1 MFFTDRDASR
11 QVRCNSLSRAEL
23 TPRETGSVRRMM
35 DVTRASLYFAKGL
48 ILVEGVCEALLL
60 PALAKRLG
68 RDLAKHHVAV
78 VPLCGVAFETFKQL
92 PGPAAFG
99 VETAIV
105 TDADPP
111 IPEKSKQ
118 PWNELVPEAGSRR
131 SVRPLGAD
139 EEAPQVV
146 QRAPDRSGVP
156 FCSSP

>member
-1 MFFTDRDASR
+1 M
-11 QVRCNSLSRAEL
+11 
-23 TPRETGSVRRMM
+23 
-35 DVTRASLYFAKGL
+35 TRASLYFAKGL

-78 VPLCGVAFETFKQL
+78 VPLCGVAFETFKKL
-92 PGPAAFG
+92 LGPAAFG

-118 PWNELVPEAGSRR
+118 PWNELVPEEADGVSSSSRR
-131 SVRPLGAD
+131 GRRSSSSRSTGTRPFGCTIL
-139 EEAPQVV
+139 
-146 QRAPDRSGVP
+146 
-156 FCSSP
+156 SSP